1 MITFIITNKTYKVK
15 EFTPKM
21 MKEYLIM
28 LAVYDDMCESICKK
42 FINRSTNIHLT
53 SDSLTGRCAPK
64 NPTVS
69 RLNSDTFLTPF

>member
-1 MITFIITNKTYKVK
+1 
-15 EFTPKM
+15 
-21 MKEYLIM
+21 M

-42 FINRSTNIHLT
+42 FINRSTNVHLT

-64 NPTVS
+64 NPTFS